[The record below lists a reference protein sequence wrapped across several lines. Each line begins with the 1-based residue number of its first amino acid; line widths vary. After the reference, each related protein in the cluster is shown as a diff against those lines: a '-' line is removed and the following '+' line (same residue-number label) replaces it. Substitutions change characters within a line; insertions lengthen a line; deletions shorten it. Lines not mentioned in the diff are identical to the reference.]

1 MTHDIDRAPIE
12 DPNADLERALIDDF
26 IRARGYDPARLHE
39 LPDEQRR
46 GLQREASAHAA
57 MRLTEMEARAH
68 YIDELHGQR

>member
-1 MTHDIDRAPIE
+1 MTKDIDRAPIA

-46 GLQREASAHAA
+46 VLQREASAHAA
-57 MRLTEMEARAH
+57 GRLTEMEARAH